1 MGFCVCHSHFWSPGC
16 PSGESSTPA
25 HLFRALSRV
34 LNFVAVWKN
43 STVCIFNKGT
53 AWMVNRCVVL
63 GWLNIKGRVFVPV
76 HRTVNHRWPDMTP
89 GKSITAQDCI
99 GLLSERVCAHVCVC
113 MDCPLL
119 HHTVI
124 KAEIG
129 CRGVSRALC
138 VCVCVSLLWGSLWV
152 YCELYMSKSVSCPAL
167 TCLCTYSQPRTTFSV
182 SLWDSSLPGAMT
194 GSLVNPLGCTAGG
207 KTQREGEKMDGEIQ
221 GEQNIE
227 RETDIHF

>member
-99 GLLSERVCAHVCVC
+99 GLLSERVCAHVCVYGLSSPSPHC
-113 MDCPLL
+113 D
-119 HHTVI
+119 
-124 KAEIG
+124 KSWNW
-129 CRGVSRALC
+129 VSWCVEGLVC
-138 VCVCVSLLWGSLWV
+138 VCVC
-152 YCELYMSKSVSCPAL
+152 A
-167 TCLCTYSQPRTTFSV
+167 
-182 SLWDSSLPGAMT
+182 
-194 GSLVNPLGCTAGG
+194 SLV
-207 KTQREGEKMDGEIQ
+207 GELMGLLRVVHE
-221 GEQNIE
+221 
-227 RETDIHF
+227 